1 MPGHLQLAPAQA
13 SHGFAPQA
21 RPSIRVVLADDHAM
35 VRRSLRLVLNGEKDI
50 EVVAEAGDIPTMLR
64 HVHGHAPHVLLMD
77 LGMPN
82 GSSLEAIRELRA
94 RARDT
99 QIVVLTMDD
108 DPLFAHEAL
117 DAGAM
122 GYVIKDEADAD
133 LPEAI
138 RRVASGQRYI
148 SRRVAAHEHAVAQ
161 LASEERITPREIE
174 VLRLVALG
182 YTSSEIASQLHVS
195 GRTIETHRSRLHHK
209 LGLSTRA
216 ELVRYALGR
225 GLLAS

>member
-1 MPGHLQLAPAQA
+1 
-13 SHGFAPQA
+13 
-21 RPSIRVVLADDHAM
+21 
-35 VRRSLRLVLNGEKDI
+35 
-50 EVVAEAGDIPTMLR
+50 
-64 HVHGHAPHVLLMD
+64 
-77 LGMPN
+77 MPN